1 MCRSLGQQEQLG
13 KQLQMS
19 VATIFVSSPKL
30 LQLPEEIIII
40 VGCLYHQLS
49 YVWSNGK
56 NYHQLS

>member
-49 YVWSNGK
+49 YVWSNG
-56 NYHQLS
+56 